1 MFLRKF
7 WKYLHYTYNMKIRNV
22 PGESNKFFIHTTN
35 LYLQP
40 ANEIT
45 L

>member
-1 MFLRKF
+1 
-7 WKYLHYTYNMKIRNV
+7 MKIRNV

-45 L
+45 LQNFLVGNYNVTI